1 MIKSTEIEV
10 KFLFGQKIKNSLIV
24 SFKENS
30 SMKKKARFVL
40 KLTKILNKFKK
51 FDRKFLSFKR
61 KIILKT

>member
-30 SMKKKARFVL
+30 SMKKKSEICI
-40 KLTKILNKFKK
+40 KINKNFE
-51 FDRKFLSFKR
+51 
-61 KIILKT
+61 

>member
-30 SMKKKARFVL
+30 SMKKKAKFVL
-40 KLTKILNKFKK
+40 N
-51 FDRKFLSFKR
+51 
-61 KIILKT
+61 